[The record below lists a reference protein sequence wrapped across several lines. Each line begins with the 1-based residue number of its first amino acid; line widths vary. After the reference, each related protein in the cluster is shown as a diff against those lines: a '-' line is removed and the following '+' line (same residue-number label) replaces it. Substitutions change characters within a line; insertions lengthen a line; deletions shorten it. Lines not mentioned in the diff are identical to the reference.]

1 MENFFYWSYG
11 GQIWGQ
17 KSTHTII
24 DDFTKNGPKSS
35 KLSIFHREKA
45 QNVEN

>member
-1 MENFFYWSYG
+1 MENFFCWSYG

-17 KSTHTII
+17 KLTHTII

-35 KLSIFHREKA
+35 KLSTFHPENA
-45 QNVEN
+45 QNDEN